1 VLTSSLVAVKDGCPV
16 VPDSVSSDEEL
27 LEEPRGLW
35 RGIRIRE
42 QFDGWATASRDY
54 IRQEHGGNSMYLIE
68 VDVDQKKTGVTGFP
82 DAASAYNEY
91 ASAERKNR
99 NIAGRSS
106 KKCFPVR
113 RPQDGHHPLH

>member
-1 VLTSSLVAVKDGCPV
+1 MLTSSLVAVKDGCPV

-54 IRQEHGGNSMYLIE
+54 IPQEHGGNSIYLIE
-68 VDVDQKKTGVTGFP
+68 VDVD
-82 DAASAYNEY
+82 
-91 ASAERKNR
+91 
-99 NIAGRSS
+99 
-106 KKCFPVR
+106 
-113 RPQDGHHPLH
+113 